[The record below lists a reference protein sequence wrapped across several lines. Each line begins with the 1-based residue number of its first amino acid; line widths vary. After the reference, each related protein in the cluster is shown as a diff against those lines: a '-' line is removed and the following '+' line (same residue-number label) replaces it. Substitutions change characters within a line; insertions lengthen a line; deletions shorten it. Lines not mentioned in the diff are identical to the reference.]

1 MYIFGYLSWQIDRQT
16 DWQIDRQTD
25 RQTDWFIDLNLY
37 TISQFIFINQSVC
50 KSVCLSICL
59 SVYLSAQ
66 ITKYIHNTY
75 IYIYSQ
81 FISLN
86 QSVYLSVCLF
96 ICLSVYLSVCL
107 SLSLSVSLC
116 LSLSLCQPSH
126 TSTWPCSTKRP
137 SASKTLPM
145 VDAAVSCIDWW
156 TTETIPPPPKFA
168 NSTRTWGEQ
177 VQVHACKCCC
187 SPPWQDAEA
196 GYLHAFIPVL

>member
-1 MYIFGYLSWQIDRQT
+1 MKTYTHIHTDRQTHRQKPLLLCSIDMYIFGYLSWQIDRQT

-96 ICLSVYLSVCL
+96 ICLSVYLSVCQSVNL
-107 SLSLSVSLC
+107 SG
-116 LSLSLCQPSH
+116 QM
-126 TSTWPCSTKRP
+126 TKNIQVI
-137 SASKTLPM
+137 SK
-145 VDAAVSCIDWW
+145 
-156 TTETIPPPPKFA
+156 
-168 NSTRTWGEQ
+168 
-177 VQVHACKCCC
+177 
-187 SPPWQDAEA
+187 
-196 GYLHAFIPVL
+196 